1 MMSHCKTSITF
12 KGNLKKSYQN
22 VNEFRIK
29 RIQNDRVKRFDY
41 EINILYINEEFP
53 RVFFHKI

>member
-12 KGNLKKSYQN
+12 KGNFKKSYQN

-41 EINILYINEEFP
+41 EINII
-53 RVFFHKI
+53 

>member
-1 MMSHCKTSITF
+1 MSHCKTISITF
-12 KGNLKKSYQN
+12 KGNFKKSYQN

-41 EINILYINEEFP
+41 EINII
-53 RVFFHKI
+53 